1 MDPFVTFTKTGP
13 LTADQGQA
21 ITYTLDYSNLGPAPS
36 EQAKITDKLPKG
48 VTFVSATGPDTYNS
62 TTRTVTWN
70 IGTVPVL
77 DDGSVQL
84 TVRVAPRVT
93 TGSVL
98 TNQAEFTGALTTA
111 TPALAATL
119 VL

>member
-1 MDPFVTFTKTGP
+1 MDSVTFTKTGP
-13 LTADQGQA
+13 LTADQGQQ
-21 ITYTLDYSNLGPAPS
+21 ITYTLDYGNLGPAPS
-36 EQAKITDKLPKG
+36 EQAMITDKLPTG
-48 VTFVSATGPDTYNS
+48 VTFVSATGRDSYNS
-62 TTRTVTWN
+62 STRTVTWN

-77 DDGSVQL
+77 ADGSVQL
-84 TVRVAPRVT
+84 TVRVSPGTA